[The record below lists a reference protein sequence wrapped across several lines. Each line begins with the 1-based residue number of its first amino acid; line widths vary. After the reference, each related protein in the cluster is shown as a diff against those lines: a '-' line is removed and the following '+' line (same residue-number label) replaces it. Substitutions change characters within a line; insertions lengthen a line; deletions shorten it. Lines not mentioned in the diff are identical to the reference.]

1 MPPSHTL
8 RFENGPRAGQTVPV
22 PAAGLLI
29 GRKPGNDL
37 VLEDPSVSGRHALL
51 RPEGAGLSVEDLGS
65 TNGTRIEGQRIER
78 HRLEP
83 GQTLRL
89 GNVEFTLLAE
99 GAAPLPAEPT
109 GSGLALEFE
118 DEIVLGGEA
127 PELPARALPAVPAQP
142 APKAPRPAEM
152 PAAVRPKDP
161 APAAERRAKP
171 APARAADVPA
181 ETAEVLTPAIGR
193 LDVSRLPSGRGA
205 LFAVGALI
213 AAALGTGAFLWMG
226 SGDGQGQARASARL
240 EEPAGNLLGP
250 EWSFEQPEA
259 DSALIETESA
269 PLRFG
274 RGRSFAVSGQTG
286 LGLDPLAEAE
296 VSGERADAG
305 GERPWAGVESKPL
318 PVSAGALLRAQVTAW
333 GAEGAQA
340 GLSLAFSSS
349 RGDRPPFELSIA
361 AALGPQ
367 ASEIDLSLPTL
378 AGFDRVQ
385 ARLFGCPPKGSTGEA
400 ESSLGLAL
408 DDWRV
413 TSAPAAAA
421 TALGDFALWPVGELR
436 RGEGAPEG
444 PLALLVARQERPL
457 LWLAARADADPRAAH
472 LPLTLGAAT
481 DSPPGTAQGISLPE
495 NPKRLELWLE
505 PVLLERTERALA
517 SLAEAPSEAAGLVYQ
532 SHGDQFERSGL
543 RELLIGRDLDLLRLG
558 FAGPVTVRARPVGER
573 IQIAVTAEGPL
584 PRFDLQGVFADERA
598 QAAVESA
605 AARRALSAGR
615 LGEVYARSARLL
627 ETAPFERE
635 LVAEAEAHLA
645 RLSSEGL
652 AELERIE
659 QALERAAFFGLDGM
673 YGECAQRVQALAA
686 RHQPFEGR
694 IDPVAEAAA
703 RLAERIEDDRQR
715 LARPRE
721 KAASLSAPT
730 LREAL
735 RAAGQEPLAATLER
749 LASGQPSQSEER

>member
-51 RPEGAGLSVEDLGS
+51 RPEGASLSVEDLGS

-83 GQTLRL
+83 GQTLRI
-89 GNVEFTLLAE
+89 GNVEFSLLAE
-99 GAAPLPAEPT
+99 GAGALPAEPL

-142 APKAPRPAEM
+142 APKAPRSAELPAEL
-152 PAAVRPKDP
+152 PAAVRPKDPAP

-171 APARAADVPA
+171 APARTADVPA
-181 ETAEVLTPAIGR
+181 ENGEAQTPAIGR

-205 LFAVGALI
+205 LFAAGALI
-213 AAALGTGAFLWMG
+213 AAALGTAAFLWLG
-226 SGDGQGQARASARL
+226 SGDGAGQDRPSARL

-250 EWSFEQPEA
+250 DWSFEQPEA
-259 DSALIETESA
+259 ESALIETETA

-274 RGRSFAVSGQTG
+274 RGRAFAVSGQTG
-286 LGLDPLAEAE
+286 LGLDPLADA
-296 VSGERADAG
+296 GAG
-305 GERPWAGVESKPL
+305 GERPWAGLETKAL
-318 PVSAGALLRAQVTAW
+318 PVSGGSELRAEVSAL
-333 GAEGAQA
+333 GAAGAQA
-340 GLSLAFSSS
+340 GIALAFSSS

-361 AALGPQ
+361 AALQPEP
-367 ASEIDLSLPTL
+367 SDLALGLPTL

-385 ARLFGCPPKGSTGEA
+385 ARLFGCPPKGSSGEA
-400 ESSLGLAL
+400 ESSVGLAL

-413 TSAPAAAA
+413 TSAPAAQSK
-421 TALGDFALWPVGELR
+421 ALGDFALWPLGELR
-436 RGEGAPEG
+436 RGDDAPQG
-444 PLALLVARQERPL
+444 PLALLVSRQERPL
-457 LWLAARADADPRAAH
+457 LWLAARADADPRGAH
-472 LPLTLGAAT
+472 LPLALGAAT
-481 DSPPGTAQGISLPE
+481 DSPPGTAEGLSLPASAE
-495 NPKRLELWLE
+495 RLELWLE
-505 PVLLERTERALA
+505 PVLLERSERALA
-517 SLAEAPSEAAGLVYQ
+517 SLAEDSSGAAGLVYQ

-543 RELLIGRDLDLLRLG
+543 RQLLIGRDLDLLRLG
-558 FAGPVTVRARPVGER
+558 FAGPVTVRSRPVGER
-573 IQIAVTAEGPL
+573 IQITISAEGPL
-584 PRFDLQGVFADERA
+584 PGFDLQGVFAAERA
-598 QAAVESA
+598 EAAVESA

-627 ETAPFERE
+627 EKAPFERE
-635 LVAEAEAHLA
+635 LVAEAEANLA

-652 AELERIE
+652 AELERVE
-659 QALERAAFFGLDGM
+659 QALERAAFFGLDGL

-686 RHQPFEGR
+686 RHLPFEGR
-694 IDPVAEAAA
+694 SDPVAEAAA
-703 RLAERIEDDRQR
+703 RLAERIAAERQR
-715 LARPRE
+715 LASPRA
-721 KAASLSAPT
+721 KAAGLSAPT
-730 LREAL
+730 LRASL
-735 RAAGQEPLAATLER
+735 RAAGNEPLAATLER
-749 LASGQPSQSEER
+749 LAEGQPGQPQER